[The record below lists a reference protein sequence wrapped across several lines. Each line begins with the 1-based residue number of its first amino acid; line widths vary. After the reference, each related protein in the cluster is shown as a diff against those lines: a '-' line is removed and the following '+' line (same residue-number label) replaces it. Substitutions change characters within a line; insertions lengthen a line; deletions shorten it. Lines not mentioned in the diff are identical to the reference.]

1 METAPRTPGRS
12 GPAAPRPAAS
22 PAALRLAERLRELG
36 AGAAALEE
44 LLEPALRAV
53 LEATKANAGALCL
66 FDQRHELLRLAVE
79 VGLSD
84 EGCQQLRLVRR
95 GGMNG
100 WDMPLHGL
108 LNRRVY
114 LIERASRNRYVPPLV
129 EAAASVTTIGCVPLY
144 AAALP
149 VASMVLVTLAPN
161 RLTEQQIGPIDQPLR
176 ELARII
182 ETARRRCVAAPESPA
197 PVTAPRGTSA
207 RGPSDGAQPH
217 AEAASF
223 AEAERERARLATALH
238 AAATERAEEARR
250 QAAVDAADAVERA
263 GEVKRLMARVAEAEG
278 AAERERE
285 RVTASE
291 RERQQ
296 LAALLEDAA
305 ARERRVQEEL
315 RAASER
321 LSAHDD
327 EVRRAL
333 AAAQAAEEA
342 RAAADA
348 EAASA
353 REALARAEAAVAA
366 LEEEKRRARD
376 EIERLR
382 EEGAA
387 LLTERARLGKGLE
400 EARVREAEARV
411 QVADLERRMAALRDE
426 RHADAAARATEL
438 EQLEARLVEAE
449 AAAAHRHER
458 VDEWQRDRDRLAA
471 ELHEAA
477 AREQRAQEELRA
489 ATERAA
495 AAAEG
500 DLRRALDAARTAEE
514 AQAAARADAD
524 GARAALARAEAA
536 VRELEGE
543 RREAQAEIER
553 LQAAANDLLAE
564 RERLGRG
571 LAETRAHEEQA
582 RTRLAEAERE
592 AIALR
597 EAHEREV
604 AALGGRLE
612 ASIAERE
619 RLRAALEAVEAE
631 RDALAADEA
640 AADAAHARLEE
651 AVVRDAARAGRAA
664 SETTAPAAAPEPAL
678 AGRLI
683 VLDDDRTWES
693 AGGGKVR
700 VVRPTERG
708 IESAVGTGGEP
719 ILVNLAAPHA
729 LSALATLRAAGSSAR
744 FWGCI
749 AQAGAGRAIPLGPV
763 EPVVRPVDPDA
774 VLATLEPYAARD
786 TRVLAVGSDADALI
800 SLRQAL
806 VREGMVVWLA
816 WDTMRATELL
826 ATLRLEIVVVDLSL
840 PNGTAYPF
848 LARLSACEPRPMVAL
863 VPDERDNEGLAG
875 ALADPNTLAHSVPIR
890 ELLASIATS

>member
-1 METAPRTPGRS
+1 RPRRFDRSLVRPACPSSSSWPQRPIVQGRIVGGRMRPRGMQMETAPRTPGRS

-238 AAATERAEEARR
+238 AAAAERAEEARR

-305 ARERRVQEEL
+305 ARERRVQ
-315 RAASER
+315 
-321 LSAHDD
+321 D
-327 EVRRAL
+327 
-333 AAAQAAEEA
+333 
-342 RAAADA
+342 
-348 EAASA
+348 
-353 REALARAEAAVAA
+353 
-366 LEEEKRRARD
+366 
-376 EIERLR
+376 
-382 EEGAA
+382 
-387 LLTERARLGKGLE
+387 
-400 EARVREAEARV
+400 
-411 QVADLERRMAALRDE
+411 ADLERQIAALRDE

-449 AAAAHRHER
+449 AAAAHRHDR

-495 AAAEG
+495 A
-500 DLRRALDAARTAEE
+500 
-514 AQAAARADAD
+514 
-524 GARAALARAEAA
+524 
-536 VRELEGE
+536 
-543 RREAQAEIER
+543 
-553 LQAAANDLLAE
+553 
-564 RERLGRG
+564 
-571 LAETRAHEEQA
+571 
-582 RTRLAEAERE
+582 
-592 AIALR
+592 
-597 EAHEREV
+597 
-604 AALGGRLE
+604 
-612 ASIAERE
+612 
-619 RLRAALEAVEAE
+619 
-631 RDALAADEA
+631 
-640 AADAAHARLEE
+640 
-651 AVVRDAARAGRAA
+651 
-664 SETTAPAAAPEPAL
+664 
-678 AGRLI
+678 
-683 VLDDDRTWES
+683 
-693 AGGGKVR
+693 
-700 VVRPTERG
+700 
-708 IESAVGTGGEP
+708 
-719 ILVNLAAPHA
+719 
-729 LSALATLRAAGSSAR
+729 
-744 FWGCI
+744 
-749 AQAGAGRAIPLGPV
+749 
-763 EPVVRPVDPDA
+763 
-774 VLATLEPYAARD
+774 
-786 TRVLAVGSDADALI
+786 
-800 SLRQAL
+800 
-806 VREGMVVWLA
+806 
-816 WDTMRATELL
+816 
-826 ATLRLEIVVVDLSL
+826 
-840 PNGTAYPF
+840 
-848 LARLSACEPRPMVAL
+848 
-863 VPDERDNEGLAG
+863 
-875 ALADPNTLAHSVPIR
+875 
-890 ELLASIATS
+890 

>member
-387 LLTERARLGKGLE
+387 LLTERARLEKGLE

-592 AIALR
+592 AVALR

-729 LSALATLRAAGSSAR
+729 LSALATLRAAGSRAR

-863 VPDERDNEGLAG
+863 LPDEGDNEGLAG

>member
-238 AAATERAEEARR
+238 AAAAERAEEARR

-471 ELHEAA
+471 ELHESA

-592 AIALR
+592 AVALR

-640 AADAAHARLEE
+640 AADAAHARPEE

-863 VPDERDNEGLAG
+863 LPDEGDNEGLAG

>member
-1 METAPRTPGRS
+1 
-12 GPAAPRPAAS
+12 
-22 PAALRLAERLRELG
+22 
-36 AGAAALEE
+36 
-44 LLEPALRAV
+44 
-53 LEATKANAGALCL
+53 
-66 FDQRHELLRLAVE
+66 
-79 VGLSD
+79 
-84 EGCQQLRLVRR
+84 VR
-95 GGMNG
+95 
-100 WDMPLHGL
+100 
-108 LNRRVY
+108 
-114 LIERASRNRYVPPLV
+114 
-129 EAAASVTTIGCVPLY
+129 
-144 AAALP
+144 
-149 VASMVLVTLAPN
+149 
-161 RLTEQQIGPIDQPLR
+161 
-176 ELARII
+176 
-182 ETARRRCVAAPESPA
+182 ARRSRARR
-197 PVTAPRGTSA
+197 PRS
-207 RGPSDGAQPH
+207 RRWRRRSDG
-217 AEAASF
+217 
-223 AEAERERARLATALH
+223 RATR
-238 AAATERAEEARR
+238 
-250 QAAVDAADAVERA
+250 
-263 GEVKRLMARVAEAEG
+263 
-278 AAERERE
+278 
-285 RVTASE
+285 S
-291 RERQQ
+291 
-296 LAALLEDAA
+296 
-305 ARERRVQEEL
+305 
-315 RAASER
+315 S
-321 LSAHDD
+321 
-327 EVRRAL
+327 
-333 AAAQAAEEA
+333 
-342 RAAADA
+342 
-348 EAASA
+348 ASA
-353 REALARAEAAVAA
+353 R
-366 LEEEKRRARD
+366 RAR
-376 EIERLR
+376 RSSR
-382 EEGAA
+382 SVPG
-387 LLTERARLGKGLE
+387 
-400 EARVREAEARV
+400 
-411 QVADLERRMAALRDE
+411 ADLERQIAALRDE

-592 AIALR
+592 AVALR

>member
-387 LLTERARLGKGLE
+387 LLRERARLEKGLE

-411 QVADLERRMAALRDE
+411 QVADLERQIAALRDE

-471 ELHEAA
+471 ELHESA

-592 AIALR
+592 AVALR

>member
-411 QVADLERRMAALRDE
+411 QVADLERQIAALRDE

-471 ELHEAA
+471 ELHESA

-592 AIALR
+592 AVALR

-863 VPDERDNEGLAG
+863 LPDEGDNEGLAG

>member
-500 DLRRALDAARTAEE
+500 DLRRAFDAARTAEE

-592 AIALR
+592 AVALR

-863 VPDERDNEGLAG
+863 LPDEGDNEGLAG

>member
-387 LLTERARLGKGLE
+387 LLRERARLEKGLE

-500 DLRRALDAARTAEE
+500 DLRRAFDAARTAEE

-592 AIALR
+592 AVALR

>member
-238 AAATERAEEARR
+238 AAAAERAEEARR

-387 LLTERARLGKGLE
+387 LLRERARLEKGLE

-592 AIALR
+592 AVALR

>member
-471 ELHEAA
+471 ELHESA

-489 ATERAA
+489 ATERAT

-592 AIALR
+592 AVALR

-749 AQAGAGRAIPLGPV
+749 AQAGAGRTIPLGPL

-863 VPDERDNEGLAG
+863 LPDEGDNEGLAG

>member
-387 LLTERARLGKGLE
+387 LLTERARLEKGLE

-592 AIALR
+592 AVALR